1 MNSILFLS
9 RRYTQCIY
17 IYIYTLTEK
26 HKNNLDRWQEFI
38 SADELQ
44 EEVRKEWQRDL
55 KIGSRREQRVTYL
68 HYKLTVCC
76 WLQYSWVGQVLVHFV
91 PWGRRFICG
100 ILAVL
105 ISTSFLDSV
114 HVPNS
119 TLNTPFS
126 LPMRTNKCLAKNTLL
141 KGRCL
146 SPVWLNPASASRRHT
161 PFNLHTPLI
170 SFLTSHRPITGSRI
184 RHTHRISHGNMH
196 LQQAHVYK
204 LGSKP
209 HWNSVNLNII

>member
-9 RRYTQCIY
+9 RRY
-17 IYIYTLTEK
+17 IYIYTYWKTQLRHRQVARVYKCCWVARGSEK
-26 HKNNLDRWQEFI
+26 RVTKRFKN
-38 SADELQ
+38 
-44 EEVRKEWQRDL
+44 
-55 KIGSRREQRVTYL
+55 GSRREQRVTYL

-105 ISTSFLDSV
+105 ISTSFLDRV

-146 SPVWLNPASASRRHT
+146 SPLWLHPASASTEST
-161 PFNLHTPLI
+161 PPLI
-170 SFLTSHRPITGSRI
+170 Y
-184 RHTHRISHGNMH
+184 TH
-196 LQQAHVYK
+196 L
-204 LGSKP
+204 
-209 HWNSVNLNII
+209 